1 MTLVAGL
8 ATAAALL
15 TPQQSPRPDYAQQ
28 PLVTERLY
36 QRVRFE
42 ADGTG
47 RRELRVRVR
56 VQTEAGVQALGE
68 ITYNYNSAEETLD
81 IDSVLVHKAG
91 GTTVAAGPAARPG
104 VAAPAARLAPPHPAL
119 PDNILPDP
127 SPRPRHP
134 PSARSDRVPATPPSS
149 RP

>member
-56 VQTEAGVQALGE
+56 VQTEAGGEALGGN
-68 ITYNYNSAEETLD
+68 TYNYNPAEKTLGN
-81 IDSVLVHKAG
+81 DSGLVHKARR
-91 GTTVAAGPAARPG
+91 TTVAAGAQRERG
-104 VAAPAARLAPPHPAL
+104 
-119 PDNILPDP
+119 
-127 SPRPRHP
+127 
-134 PSARSDRVPATPPSS
+134 
-149 RP
+149 

>member
-81 IDSVLVHKAG
+81 IDSVPVHKVG
-91 GTTVAAGPAARPG
+91 GTTVAAG
-104 VAAPAARLAPPHPAL
+104 APAPAERAPPPPAGG
-119 PDNILPDP
+119 
-127 SPRPRHP
+127 P
-134 PSARSDRVPATPPSS
+134 PLS
-149 RP
+149 RL